1 MTEKTNK
8 RELCGREFDL
18 PVSFI
23 CDSDEEILD
32 SQREARDAF
41 LASWDAVEKSKDA
54 IERYCLDRDGD
65 QIGDSITNIFKYVIP
80 TDIFVLRNTD
90 VHEVAL
96 MCNYRYDPEHGLATV
111 FENERLKKIIP
122 QDEL

>member
-1 MTEKTNK
+1 MGQGLRAACLLRLRFRRGYPRFAAPSK
-8 RELCGREFDL
+8 
-18 PVSFI
+18 
-23 CDSDEEILD
+23 
-32 SQREARDAF
+32 DAF
-41 LASWDAVEKSKDA
+41 LASWNEVEASKDA
-54 IERYCLDRDGD
+54 IARYCLNRDGD
-65 QIGDSITNIFKYVIP
+65 LIGDSITNIFKYVIP

-96 MCNYRYDPEHGLATV
+96 MCNYRYDPEHGLAAV